1 LEREFEGREVL
12 EVVEAKNGNKA
23 PIPNSYSMAFFQPC
37 WKLLK
42 EDIIKVFHD
51 FHARGKF

>member
-12 EVVEAKNGNKA
+12 EVVEAMNGNKA

-42 EDIIKVFHD
+42 EDIIKVFRD